1 MKTRAVRIGMEQ
13 DFGLEVAT
21 DGFCGARLLEG
32 EEHSRANLRETLPLF
47 GGVFS
52 ESASNCR
59 SFREERQVHAFRFA
73 L

>member
-52 ESASNCR
+52 DSASNRCG
-59 SFREERQVHAFRFA
+59 FREERHVHAFRFA